1 MGLLSFINQRLQ
13 EKPPILFAPQQ
24 AIIGVLGSENRR
36 KTHNL
41 KLMDW
46 VLFWD
51 LTEESHKTASVGFEE
66 LFLGG
71 KRDIYIYIYTLLY
84 IYSSF
89 FAKKRKKLTV
99 EHQKIL
105 LITKSK
111 HLKLMILVALL
122 HIGKCKSLG
131 SLKLFLICVNWLSCA
146 MAQNA
151 SCFSLPWIPLRA
163 HHGGWGVGWLQWL
176 VTWSL

>member
-51 LTEESHKTASVGFEE
+51 LTEESHKTASVEFEE

-71 KRDIYIYIYTLLY
+71 KRDIYIYIYTHTHTYILLYIYIYTYIYILLY

-89 FAKKRKKLTV
+89 FAKKRKKTYSW
-99 EHQKIL
+99 
-105 LITKSK
+105 TSK
-111 HLKLMILVALL
+111 NTANHK
-122 HIGKCKSLG
+122 KQTSQ
-131 SLKLFLICVNWLSCA
+131 VNDS
-146 MAQNA
+146 
-151 SCFSLPWIPLRA
+151 SCFTTYRKM
-163 HHGGWGVGWLQWL
+163 
-176 VTWSL
+176 